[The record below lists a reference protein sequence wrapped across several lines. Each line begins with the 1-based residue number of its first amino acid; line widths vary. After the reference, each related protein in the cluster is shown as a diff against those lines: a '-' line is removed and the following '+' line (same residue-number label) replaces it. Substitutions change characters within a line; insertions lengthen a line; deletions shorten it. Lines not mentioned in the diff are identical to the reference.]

1 MNYFFNY
8 TVASIVL
15 HFCIN
20 EEIDILIASYKHAC
34 THRVYV
40 MWQEALSSGDWV
52 QCLGSDWGLGVQVK
66 YRTLLF
72 WVMAMPDVQARDRST
87 SWFSTVW
94 TCLHSTWVTQIFLHF
109 QFNSY
114 EFSWWTYQN
123 HTILLKV
130 NYTYRP
136 SKTKTNHNLTTQ
148 PIKKLGALHFLLN
161 PPKYRPIACWSVSQ
175 L

>member
-94 TCLHSTWVTQIFLHF
+94 TCLHSTWVTQIFLNF

-123 HTILLKV
+123 HPILLKV

-136 SKTKTNHNLTTQ
+136 SKTKNHNLTIQ

-161 PPKYRPIACWSVSQ
+161 SPKYRPIACWSVSQ